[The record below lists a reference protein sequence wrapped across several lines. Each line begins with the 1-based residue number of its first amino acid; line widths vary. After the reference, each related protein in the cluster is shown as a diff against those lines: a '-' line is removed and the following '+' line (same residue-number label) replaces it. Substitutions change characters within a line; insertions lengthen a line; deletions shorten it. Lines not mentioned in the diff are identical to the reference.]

1 MQNAPDKKQI
11 GQLRKELADLPF
23 CCKIELMKNKIQQGK
38 YTVPE
43 ENNQLVLIL
52 NSEIKLSKDAPVRVT
67 SAQLEELDY
76 RKLYAAYSS
85 KGRKSVTDPRVLFKV
100 MAYGYQCG
108 IYSTRKLEE
117 ACQYRVDFMWLLE
130 NGKAP
135 DHSTLSRF
143 RTGRCAEAV
152 EDLFYQYVQ
161 LLEKQHEV
169 DHKSVFIDGTKIESR
184 AGRYTFNWRGTAE
197 KNLAK
202 AKQKVLE
209 LTGCKTLDE
218 LEVLLSNKAEGITF
232 LSGKGK
238 HKTEQ
243 QREWEAINNLCQQ
256 WRKYEEQLAV
266 MGEDRNSY
274 SKTDPDATFMRMK
287 EDHMRNGQLKPA
299 YNVQIAVN
307 SEYIT
312 GIDVF
317 SNRTDVGTLIPFLH
331 KLEMAHTQRY
341 EEVTADAGYESL
353 DNYLYLEANGQM
365 SFIKPSNYEAQKTKK
380 YRSQIGR
387 IENMQYEKDEDCF
400 ICAEGRKLYC
410 RKVSTEVKDGMPITR
425 AWYRCENCSNC
436 PQREKCCRK
445 QDVNEPKEVILKET
459 FWEKRQ
465 QSLENITSERG
476 IQLRMNRSIQVEGAF
491 GLIKNDFGFRRF
503 LTTGKKNVRI
513 ELLFLA
519 LGFNLKKRWMK
530 QQKRRLE
537 THYSEKKVA

>member
-1 MQNAPDKKQI
+1 MNNPNRNKKYNAT
-11 GQLRKELADLPF
+11 
-23 CCKIELMKNKIQQGK
+23 N
-38 YTVPE
+38 
-43 ENNQLVLIL
+43 ENNQLVIIL
-52 NSEIKLSKDAPVRVT
+52 NSEIELSKNAPVRVT

-76 RKLYAAYSS
+76 RKLYEAYSS
-85 KGRKSVTDPRVLFKV
+85 KGRKSVTDPRVMFKV

-117 ACQYRVDFMWLLE
+117 ACQYRIDFKWLLE
-130 NGKAP
+130 NEKAP

-143 RTGRCAEAV
+143 RTGRCAGAV

-161 LLEKQHEV
+161 LLEKQGET
-169 DHKSVFIDGTKIESR
+169 DHKSVFIDGTKLESR
-184 AGRYTFNWRGTAE
+184 AGRYTFTWRGTAE
-197 KNLAK
+197 KNLEK
-202 AKQKVLE
+202 TKKRVLE
-209 LTGCKTLDE
+209 QTGCKSAEE
-218 LEVLLSNKAEGITF
+218 LEIYVSQKGEGICF
-232 LSGKGK
+232 VHGKGK
-238 HKTEQ
+238 HKTDA
-243 QREWEAINNLCQQ
+243 QREWESLNRLLLQ
-256 WRKYEEQLAV
+256 WRKYEEQLKI
-266 MGEDRNSY
+266 MGEGRNSY
-274 SKTDPDATFMRMK
+274 SKTDHDATFMRMK

-312 GIDVF
+312 GIDAF
-317 SNRTDVGTLIPFLH
+317 SNRTDAGTLIPFLH
-331 KLEMAHTQRY
+331 KLEMAHQQRY

-353 DNYLYLEANGQM
+353 ENYLYLESNGQV

-387 IENMQYEKDEDCF
+387 IENMQYDKEEDCY

-410 RKVSTEVKDGMPITR
+410 RKVSTDVNNGTPITR
-425 AWYRCENCSNC
+425 AWYRCENCQNC
-436 PQREKCCRK
+436 PQREKCCKK
-445 QDVNEPKEVILKET
+445 QDKEAPKEVIMKET

-503 LTTGKKNVRI
+503 LTTGKKNIRI

-519 LGFNLKKRWMK
+519 LGINLKKRWMK

-537 THYSEKKVA
+537 THYSKKKVA